1 MESDP
6 SRPKGEEP
14 WLDRYS
20 DHVGRKERRKLQARQ
35 QRHKGIWF
43 GLGMFGL
50 VGWSVVLP
58 TLIGVALGM
67 WIDATWPSRY
77 SWTLMM
83 LFAGVVAG
91 CLNAWYWVK
100 RESRE

>member
-1 MESDP
+1 MGSD
-6 SRPKGEEP
+6 RKTDREEQ
-14 WLDRYS
+14 WIDRFS
-20 DHVGRKERRKLQARQ
+20 DRVERKERRKLHARQ
-35 QRHKGIWF
+35 RRHEGMWF
-43 GLGMFGL
+43 GVGMFGL

-67 WIDATWPSRY
+67 WIDAKWPSQY

-91 CLNAWYWVK
+91 CVNAWYWVK
-100 RESRE
+100 RESRK

>member
-1 MESDP
+1 VGSD
-6 SRPKGEEP
+6 RKTDREEP
-14 WLDRYS
+14 WLDRFS
-20 DHVGRKERRKLQARQ
+20 DRVERKERRKLQARQ
-35 QRHKGIWF
+35 RQHEGMWF
-43 GLGMFGL
+43 GVGMFGL
-50 VGWSVVLP
+50 VGWSVVVP

-67 WIDATWPSRY
+67 WIDAKWPSRY

-100 RESRE
+100 RESRR

>member
-1 MESDP
+1 MGSD
-6 SRPKGEEP
+6 RKTDREEQ
-14 WLDRYS
+14 WIDRFS
-20 DHVGRKERRKLQARQ
+20 DRVERKERRKLQARQ
-35 QRHKGIWF
+35 RKHEGMWF
-43 GLGMFGL
+43 GVGMFGL

-67 WIDATWPSRY
+67 WIDAKWPSQY

-91 CLNAWYWVK
+91 CVNAWYWVK
-100 RESRE
+100 RESRK

>member
-6 SRPKGEEP
+6 RKQRADEN
-14 WLDRYS
+14 WLNRLS
-20 DHVGRKERRKLQARQ
+20 DHVGRKEDRKLQARQ
-35 QRHKGIWF
+35 RKHEGIWF
-43 GLGMFGL
+43 GVGMFGL

-58 TLIGVALGM
+58 TLVGVALGI
-67 WIDATWPSRY
+67 WIDTTWPSRY
-77 SWTLMM
+77 SWTLML

-100 RESRE
+100 RESRG